1 VHWADCEY
9 SGCMGATHHSDD
21 STQVHSHNTEV
32 NPVSAL
38 IVARPGRMREGLRA
52 LLRTIPG
59 IKIVEQVDRGSAALA
74 MVTQERSTLVLLDS
88 SLPSEEMWTAVKQ
101 IKAEWPQTQCI
112 VVADTI
118 RQQGMAHASGA
129 DGVLLKGFAAET
141 LFTTIDEVLMRVGKL
156 NDNK

>member
-1 VHWADCEY
+1 
-9 SGCMGATHHSDD
+9 M
-21 STQVHSHNTEV
+21 
-32 NPVSAL
+32 SAL

-52 LLRTIPG
+52 LLRTIPR

-74 MVTQERSTLVLLDS
+74 MVTQKRSTLVLLDS

-101 IKAEWPQTQCI
+101 IKAKWPQTQCI

-118 RQQGMAHASGA
+118 RQQGMAHTSGA

-141 LFTTIDEVLMRVGKL
+141 LFLTIDEVLMRVGKP
-156 NDNK
+156 NEQNK

>member
-1 VHWADCEY
+1 
-9 SGCMGATHHSDD
+9 
-21 STQVHSHNTEV
+21 
-32 NPVSAL
+32 
-38 IVARPGRMREGLRA
+38 MREGLRA
-52 LLRTIPG
+52 LLRTIPR

-88 SLPSEEMWTAVKQ
+88 SLPSEEMWAAVKQ

-141 LFTTIDEVLMRVGKL
+141 LFTTIDEVLMRADKL
-156 NDNK
+156 NDQ

>member
-1 VHWADCEY
+1 
-9 SGCMGATHHSDD
+9 
-21 STQVHSHNTEV
+21 
-32 NPVSAL
+32 VSAL

-118 RQQGMAHASGA
+118 RQQGMAQASGA

>member
-1 VHWADCEY
+1 
-9 SGCMGATHHSDD
+9 
-21 STQVHSHNTEV
+21 
-32 NPVSAL
+32 VSAL

-52 LLRTIPG
+52 LLRTIPR

-88 SLPSEEMWTAVKQ
+88 SLPSEEMWAAVKQ

-141 LFTTIDEVLMRVGKL
+141 LFTTIDEVLTRADKS
-156 NDNK
+156 NER

>member
-1 VHWADCEY
+1 
-9 SGCMGATHHSDD
+9 M
-21 STQVHSHNTEV
+21 
-32 NPVSAL
+32 SAL

-52 LLRTIPG
+52 LLRTIPR

-88 SLPSEEMWTAVKQ
+88 SLPSEEMWMAVKQ

-118 RQQGMAHASGA
+118 RQQGMACASGA

-141 LFTTIDEVLMRVGKL
+141 LFTTIDEVLTRVNKP
-156 NDNK
+156 ND